1 MIEVIPVPAFQD
13 NYIWLL
19 HNTSLGNVAIVDPGE
34 AEPVIATLEALNL
47 HPVAILITHHHA
59 DHVGGVN
66 KLLSHHKIPVYGPS
80 GEKIPGLTNPLKE
93 SDIVEINNLQAK
105 FTILD
110 VPGHTL
116 GHIAYYGHDKLFIG
130 DTLFMSGCGR
140 LFEGTAAQ
148 MYNSLEKLK
157 ALPDT
162 TNIYCGHEY
171 TIANLGFA
179 KTVEPENSDIKKRL
193 ISCQHARDKN
203 IPTVP
208 GTLKIEKKT
217 NPFLRSQIP
226 EVIAAAETYAG
237 HKLSNSAEVFA
248 SIRRWKDNF

>member
-1 MIEVIPVPAFQD
+1 MIEVIPVSAFQD

-19 HNTSLGNVAIVDPGE
+19 HNTSLGNVAIVDPGD
-34 AEPVIATLEALNL
+34 ADPVIAELEASNL
-47 HPVAILITHHHA
+47 HPVAILITHHHP

-66 KLLSHHKIPVYGPS
+66 KLLSHYNVPVYGPAS
-80 GEKIPGLTNPLKE
+80 ETIPGMTNPLIE
-93 SDIVEINNLQAK
+93 SDIVEIDNLQAK

-157 ALPDT
+157 SLPDT
-162 TNIYCGHEY
+162 TKIYCGHEY

-179 KTVEPENSDIKKRL
+179 NTVEPENSDIKKRL
-193 ISCQHARDKN
+193 ISCQQARDKD

-217 NPFLRSQIP
+217 NPFLRSEIP
-226 EVIAAAETYAG
+226 EVKAAAESYAG
-237 HKLSNSAEVFA
+237 HKLSNSVEVFA